1 MLNGNSV
8 NSVSWAPHELG
19 AILACASSDG
29 KISVLTFKGEVL
41 HHHPAAPPQFSPSLH
56 ILTELKCIDDG
67 QWGADVFEAHAIGCN
82 AVSWAPAARAG
93 SLLAAPNAS
102 GARSPPVKRFA
113 SAGCDNIVKIW
124 GFSEETQAWVEED
137 VLEGHA
143 DWVRDVAWAPNI
155 GLPRSYIA
163 TASQVSS

>member
-1 MLNGNSV
+1 MN
-8 NSVSWAPHELG
+8 AR
-19 AILACASSDG
+19 
-29 KISVLTFKGEVL
+29 T
-41 HHHPAAPPQFSPSLH
+41 
-56 ILTELKCIDDG
+56 DDG

-93 SLLAAPNAS
+93 SLLAPGTGGRAA
-102 GARSPPVKRFA
+102 PVKRFA

-137 VLEGHA
+137 VLEGHT

-163 TASQVSS
+163 TASQVGFFFYNLPSASVMDTLTWRNAVGRTRQCLCGQKTRRLHRGSKLRSTRL